1 VGFVA
6 DFGGPEG
13 PRIDPWTLNVDR
25 TLRPSRRMCVLEE
38 RDEAGRWIERGRFG
52 SYDEAAEAL
61 DRLSAGLEQ
70 NFRIRDLNPR
80 RWPRLVAV
88 VVAAVVLLAT
98 IAGFA
103 YIVAR

>member
-1 VGFVA
+1 MSV
-6 DFGGPEG
+6 
-13 PRIDPWTLNVDR
+13 I
-25 TLRPSRRMCVLEE
+25 EE

-61 DRLSAGLEQ
+61 DRVSAGLEQ
-70 NFRIRDLNPR
+70 NFRIRELSPR
-80 RWPRLVAV
+80 RWPRPVVV

-98 IAGFA
+98 IAAFA

>member
-1 VGFVA
+1 VA

-13 PRIDPWTLNVDR
+13 PRIDPWTLTLDR
-25 TLRPSRRMCVLEE
+25 TLRPSRRMCVIEE
-38 RDEAGRWIERGRFG
+38 RDEAGTWIERGRFG

-61 DRLSAGLEQ
+61 DRLSAGVEQ
-70 NFRIRDLNPR
+70 NFRIRELNPP
-80 RWPRLVAV
+80 WPRLVAV
-88 VVAAVVLLAT
+88 VVAAVVLLAA

>member
-1 VGFVA
+1 MSV
-6 DFGGPEG
+6 
-13 PRIDPWTLNVDR
+13 I
-25 TLRPSRRMCVLEE
+25 EE

-70 NFRIRDLNPR
+70 NFRIRELSPR
-80 RWPRLVAV
+80 RWPRLVV
-88 VVAAVVLLAT
+88 VVAVVVLLAT
-98 IAGFA
+98 IAAFA